1 MKHQNWYQVTQL
13 KPKILCLVNNI
24 SCIIKIP
31 VEVNVEVFTF
41 QGFSDQE
48 QQYGKSG
55 SKFKSLKDV
64 MTHYGF
70 KTMKNLE
77 DNNQPHG
84 NHVYMC
90 TKEYGCVFY

>member
-1 MKHQNWYQVTQL
+1 MEL
-13 KPKILCLVNNI
+13 
-24 SCIIKIP
+24 
-31 VEVNVEVFTF
+31 FTF

-48 QQYGKSG
+48 QPYGKSG

-77 DNNQPHG
+77 DNNHPHG
-84 NHVYMC
+84 HRVYMC
-90 TKEYGCVFY
+90 TKEYGCVFYPFNGRWSVGGSADKLYFYEAVPQMKE